1 MSIDAQPS
9 AGPVCAGDPSLVG
22 VTSGRIACAAGLLC
36 VAALALFWPGVAVYD
51 TVAQYRQ
58 AVSGAYDDW
67 HPPIMVALWHG
78 LRGIGLTDGATPML
92 AVQMLSYWAGLGLL
106 AAALAA
112 GRGTGRDRSQAR
124 PRAAIAVL
132 LVGALPLFLGWQ
144 GVVLKDAQMVGI
156 LLFAIGLVGWWRLR
170 ARRVPV
176 AAWGIVALCCGY
188 ALLVRANA
196 VFAVVPLLAM
206 LAPISPLK
214 RGGIALVGTLLALA
228 LAPVVNHA
236 VLGAARSG
244 VERTQAIYDLA
255 GIAARVPDGAAT
267 GLRPDEI
274 AAIVARHCASP
285 FFWDPLGDEAHCGA
299 SLTRLQTISAASLYA
314 TLAVAIVNHPVAY
327 AAHRLAHLNSTDRWL
342 VPLDWP
348 NAAPPAASEP
358 NTLGLKAPGRLA
370 GWWQAMARWIAESPA
385 GWPIV
390 WIVVAIT
397 ACTSGAGRSEEAADD
412 AARKLGTALLVSAL
426 VLEAS
431 FAVLSI
437 ASDLRYHL
445 WPMLATA
452 LGVILRGGRTGSGRN
467 ARATKWI
474 CGVAMLVVIG
484 GGITAR
490 AMLPRP
496 PQTYAGMLG

>member
-1 MSIDAQPS
+1 MPIDAPPR
-9 AGPVCAGDPSLVG
+9 AEPVGDCDASPG
-22 VTSGRIACAAGLLC
+22 RVTSGRIACAAGLLC
-36 VAALALFWPGVAVYD
+36 AASLALFWPGVAVYD

-78 LRGIGLTDGATPML
+78 LRAIGFTDGATPML
-92 AVQMLSYWAGLGLL
+92 VVQMLGYWAGLGLI

-112 GRGTGRDRSQAR
+112 GQGAGRERSRVR

-132 LVGALPLFLGWQ
+132 LIAALPLFLGWQ
-144 GVVLKDAQMVGI
+144 GVVVKDAQMVGI
-156 LLFAIGLVGWWRLR
+156 LLFAVGLIGWWRLR
-170 ARRVPV
+170 ARRVPM
-176 AAWGIVALCCGY
+176 AAWGVVGLCCGY

-196 VFAVVPLLAM
+196 VFAVVPLMAM
-206 LAPISPLK
+206 LAPMPPLK
-214 RGGIALVGTLLALA
+214 RGGLALVATLFALA

-267 GLRPDEI
+267 GLRPDES
-274 AAIVARHCASP
+274 AAIVTRHCASP

-299 SLTRLQTISAASLYA
+299 SLVRLQTVSAGSLYA
-314 TLAVAIVNHPVAY
+314 TLAVAIAHHPVAY
-327 AAHRLAHLNSTDRWL
+327 AGHRLAHLNSTERWL
-342 VPLDWP
+342 VPRGWP
-348 NAAPPAASEP
+348 NAAPPAQSEP
-358 NTLGLKAPGRLA
+358 NTLELKAPGRLA
-370 GWWQAMARWIAESPA
+370 GWWQALAGWLAESPA
-385 GWPIV
+385 GWPIP

-397 ACTSGAGRSEEAADD
+397 ACASGAGRTESGAGDP
-412 AARKLGTALLVSAL
+412 ARKLGLALLASAL
-426 VLEAS
+426 ALEAS

-452 LGVILRGGRTGSGRN
+452 LGVVLLGGVTAAGHR
-467 ARATKWI
+467 ARPFRWVG
-474 CGVAMLVVIG
+474 GVAMLVVIG
-484 GGITAR
+484 GGVTAR
-490 AMLPRP
+490 AMLPRS